1 MAQRKQEFYNKRL
14 MAKYKLTVVHELEDN
29 EGVQSESELEKYVQ
43 DVCST
48 SIGQWDRVSAA
59 LTVNKEGFFKAQLAS
74 DDALHDKKH
83 GWPWHCSLDNLPT
96 EQDEHIVA
104 CEYINGVWTAY
115 EFYTFRDD
123 PQRFVSTDS
132 DSPTILYPSPNVY
145 WRTVAEPEPPK
156 PRQHDSDS

>member
-1 MAQRKQEFYNKRL
+1 

-48 SIGQWDRVSAA
+48 SISQWDRVSAA

-74 DDALHDKKH
+74 ADALHDKKH
-83 GWPWHCSLDNLPT
+83 GWPWHCSLDSLPT
-96 EQDEHIVA
+96 EQDEHIIA
-104 CEYINGVWTAY
+104 CQWREECKMWVNYDIYAFDFEKM
-115 EFYTFRDD
+115 EF
-123 PQRFVSTDS
+123 VTDTVFG
-132 DSPTILYPSPNVY
+132 DFCLVPSPNVY

-156 PRQHDSDS
+156 PRQHDSDR

>member
-1 MAQRKQEFYNKRL
+1 

-74 DDALHDKKH
+74 ADALHDKKH
-83 GWPWHCSLDNLPT
+83 GWPWHCSVDSRPT
-96 EQDEHIVA
+96 EEDENIIA
-104 CEYINGVWTAY
+104 CLWDGKRWTMFGMYYYDTMRQHFINDYG
-115 EFYTFRDD
+115 R
-123 PQRFVSTDS
+123 
-132 DSPTILYPSPNVY
+132 LKLSPNVY
-145 WRTVAEPEPPK
+145 WRTVADPEPPK
-156 PRQHDSDS
+156 LRQHDSDR

>member
-1 MAQRKQEFYNKRL
+1 

-59 LTVNKEGFFKAQLAS
+59 LIVNKEGSFKAQLAAS
-74 DDALHDKKH
+74 DTLHDKKH
-83 GWPWHCSLDNLPT
+83 GWPWHCSLDSLPT
-96 EQDEHIVA
+96 EQDVHIIA
-104 CEYINGVWTAY
+104 CQWLEEYEIWVDY
-115 EFYTFRDD
+115 DLYTFDFEKMA
-123 PQRFVSTDS
+123 FVVDTMFGAFH
-132 DSPTILYPSPNVY
+132 LFPSPDVY

-156 PRQHDSDS
+156 PRQHDSDR

>member
-1 MAQRKQEFYNKRL
+1 

-74 DDALHDKKH
+74 ADALRDKKH
-83 GWPWHCSLDNLPT
+83 GWPWHCSLDSLPT
-96 EQDEHIVA
+96 EEDKHIVA
-104 CEYINGVWTAY
+104 CSWNQKMKMWM
-115 EFYTFRDD
+115 FYGFYYFDSFYQIFRERTSGSD
-123 PQRFVSTDS
+123 PWV
-132 DSPTILYPSPNVY
+132 LHPSPNVY

>member
-1 MAQRKQEFYNKRL
+1 

-74 DDALHDKKH
+74 ADALHDKKH
-83 GWPWHCSLDNLPT
+83 GWPWHCSLDSLPT
-96 EQDEHIVA
+96 EEDKNILVCYWDGSQWRDF
-104 CEYINGVWTAY
+104 NLY
-115 EFYTFRDD
+115 EFDSLRQFFHNEYGRLWPCRD
-123 PQRFVSTDS
+123 
-132 DSPTILYPSPNVY
+132 LY

>member
-1 MAQRKQEFYNKRL
+1 

-29 EGVQSESELEKYVQ
+29 EGVQSESELKAYV
-43 DVCST
+43 DGVVKA
-48 SIGQWDRVSAA
+48 SIGDWDKVRAE
-59 LTVNKEGFFKAQLAS
+59 LQVNDTQTYNAEQKAFDKEIIKMIS
-74 DDALHDKKH
+74 M
-83 GWPWHCSLDNLPT
+83 WPWHCSANSLPT
-96 EQDEHIVA
+96 EQDEHIIA

-132 DSPTILYPSPNVY
+132 DSPTTLYPSPNVY
-145 WRTVAEPEPPK
+145 WRTVAEPDPPK

>member
-1 MAQRKQEFYNKRL
+1 

-59 LTVNKEGFFKAQLAS
+59 LTVNKEGLFKAQLAS
-74 DDALHDKKH
+74 ADALHDKKH

-96 EQDEHIVA
+96 EEDENIIA
-104 CEYINGVWTAY
+104 CAWNGKYWSCFG
-115 EFYTFRDD
+115 FYTFDFEK
-123 PQRFVSTDS
+123 QIFVDEETAST
-132 DSPTILYPSPNVY
+132 LFPSINVY
-145 WRTVAEPEPPK
+145 WRTVAAPDLKPK
-156 PRQHDSDS
+156 RRPHDSDS